1 MLTYGNHFVGKRN
14 VYGLSSREWVN
25 YDYFYALIDPT
36 TNKPWISPYAVP
48 YRSTGKELDG
58 VYSAND
64 HYFKG
69 YNPGDP
75 PTGGKSFSID
85 IRYDNAVNAKCMFRA
100 NYISSI
106 PENSF
111 NNVIYA
117 EEMFGGDNSNDKL
130 TTIPSGSFNKVINGH
145 EMFRNR
151 TNISSI
157 GENSFHDLEDAGF
170 MFLRDYALTG
180 IPSNMFNNVIDA
192 YGMFNIPINFD
203 IPSGYSHLT
212 YLGDNIFNR
221 LENGNGL
228 FNDCHELL
236 NLPENSFSSLT
247 KAHGM
252 FGACSALTSN
262 LIPFITSHPN
272 ITSHSECFHY
282 CSAAGDYN
290 QAKALYPDW
299 F

>member
-14 VYGLSSREWVN
+14 VYGLSSRDWVN
-25 YDYFYALIDPT
+25 YDYFYALIDPD
-36 TNKPWISPYAVP
+36 TNEPWHTPPNYANQ
-48 YRSTGKELDG
+48 YTATAKEIDG
-58 VYSAND
+58 DYNGGTY
-64 HYFKG
+64 YFRGINTDK
-69 YNPGDP
+69 
-75 PTGGKSFSID
+75 KLSID
-85 IRYDNAVNAKCMFRA
+85 IRYDNAISAEKMFRA
-100 NYISSI
+100 NDVAYI
-106 PENSF
+106 PPNSF

-117 EEMFGGDNSNDKL
+117 QEMFGGDYSNDAL
-130 TTIPSGSFNKVINGH
+130 TTIPSGSFNKVIDGH

-157 GENSFHDLEDAGF
+157 GENSFHDLEDASY

-192 YGMFNIPINFD
+192 EYMFSIPRNFD

-221 LENGNGL
+221 LRNGNSL
-228 FNDCHELL
+228 FASCHELL
-236 NLPENSFSSLT
+236 NLPENSFSSLVSA
-247 KAHGM
+247 KGM
-252 FGACSALTSN
+252 FNGCTALTSN

-272 ITSHSECFHY
+272 ITSHSGCFKN

-290 QAKALYPDW
+290 QTTTLYPDW

>member
-14 VYGLSSREWVN
+14 VYGLSSRDWVN
-25 YDYFYALIDPT
+25 YDYFYAILDPD
-36 TNKPWISPYAVP
+36 TNEPWKYPYAGD
-48 YRSTGKELDG
+48 RGITTAKKLDG
-58 VYSAND
+58 VYSASD
-64 HYFKG
+64 FYFG
-69 YNPGDP
+69 GMDPGS
-75 PTGGKSFSID
+75 GKSFAID
-85 IRYDNAVNAKCMFRA
+85 IRYDNAVNAERMFRA

-117 EEMFGGDNSNDKL
+117 EEMFGGDYSNDNL
-130 TTIPSGSFNKVINGH
+130 TTIPSGSFNKVIDGH

-170 MFLRDYALTG
+170 MFLCDYALTG
-180 IPSNMFNNVIDA
+180 IPSNMFNNVINA
-192 YGMFNIPINFD
+192 EYMFSIPINYD

-221 LENGNGL
+221 LKNGHYL
-228 FNDCHELL
+228 FTDCHKLL

-247 KAHGM
+247 NANGM
-252 FGACSALTSN
+252 FAACTSLTSN
-262 LIPFITSHPN
+262 LIPFISSHPN
-272 ITSHSECFHY
+272 ITSHSECFQY
-282 CSAAGDYN
+282 CSAASDYN
-290 QAKALYPDW
+290 QATALYPDW